1 MKLFI
6 YTAYNNYTLFLVFL
20 FLNSFIH
27 KVHKIYLHRYVN
39 QVYFTPNIPKQLNE
53 I

>member
-1 MKLFI
+1 MILI
-6 YTAYNNYTLFLVFL
+6 
-20 FLNSFIH
+20 LNRHKRIEYFIH